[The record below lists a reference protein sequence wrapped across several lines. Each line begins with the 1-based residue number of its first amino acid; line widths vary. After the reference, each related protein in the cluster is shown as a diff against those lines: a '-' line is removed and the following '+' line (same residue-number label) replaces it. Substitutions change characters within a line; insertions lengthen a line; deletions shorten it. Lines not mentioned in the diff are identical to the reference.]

1 MVVLSSV
8 AVVGESVVW
17 AACSE
22 IVVEIVVA
30 VRMLWGQV
38 GRNVVLGDV
47 VLLVAELDT
56 ETSVVVWAVVAV
68 EC

>member
-1 MVVLSSV
+1 MVVLSNV